1 MIFNNLTS
9 RIFAIFWLTL
19 ALILLIVLMLPKFD
33 ERQFLSLSYSDTK
46 KVKEI
51 KAFIDKNVQDQLW
64 TGEQRALRQAVGMAQ
79 EKWANDGLHITF
91 MANNGRFVNYPSRE
105 MMSVRNFINLSD
117 ELDNPMKRRYPRLE
131 ILGPFATMGQY
142 EQHQYYIIYK
152 NRTHHP
158 FLISFLLD
166 KPIFLLALTMLI
178 STPLLL
184 WLAWSLAK
192 PARRLKVAA
201 DTVAKGQLEQQPEL
215 ESGPAEF
222 RAVGISFNQ
231 MVAGLHRMITAQQR
245 LISDISHELRTPLT
259 RLQLA
264 TALMRRKKGESPEL
278 ERIETEALR
287 LEAMINN
294 LLQLSR
300 NRYKNEFDK
309 EPLSADELWSDVLDN
324 AEFEAEQMGKR
335 LTITHA
341 PQNSIIMGNRAAL
354 DSSLE
359 NIIRNALKYSYHL
372 IEVNFQ
378 LTDGGLTIL
387 VDDDGPGLSAEERR
401 QIFRP
406 FYRTDEARD
415 RNSGGTGLGLA
426 IVESAVALHD
436 GSVSAQE
443 SPLGGLRIR
452 LWLPLAK

>member
-79 EKWANDGLHITF
+79 QKWANDGLHITF
-91 MANNGRFVNYPSRE
+91 MANNGRFVNYPSHE

-117 ELDNPMKRRYPRLE
+117 ELDKPMKRRYPRLE

-309 EPLSADELWSDVLDN
+309 EPLSADELWNDVLDN

-335 LTITHA
+335 LAITHA

-372 IEVNFQ
+372 IEVSFQ

>member
-372 IEVNFQ
+372 IEVSFQ